1 VKLLQYTLD
10 RRSILLG
17 LPALLSTRLAQADEK
32 ADLLDRTRLSLT
44 FNDDFNHFDRY
55 QNKHGTWRTVF
66 GSGGPLS
73 IDNRSLKGN
82 AEKQVYM
89 DPEFGGSDGGTPI
102 GINPF
107 SIRDGKLRIEAK
119 PTPPE
124 ILPRVWGLPYT
135 SGLITSK
142 FSFTQTYGYFE
153 MRAKLPPGKGLWPA
167 FWLLP
172 VKQGWP
178 PEIDIMEV
186 LGKDSHKLYTTVI
199 QKKFVNGSRVT
210 QKATVVDDMSAGFH
224 TYGASWQPDA
234 IRWYFDDRQVAMAP
248 TPAELNTPMYML
260 ANLAVGGRWG
270 GDPDGSTH
278 FPAVMEID
286 FIRAYTQHG

>member
-1 VKLLQYTLD
+1 LPAAVSTRFAHADTSEERLD
-10 RRSILLG
+10 RR
-17 LPALLSTRLAQADEK
+17 RL
-32 ADLLDRTRLSLT
+32 TLT
-44 FNDDFNHFDRY
+44 FNDDFNKFDRY
-55 QNKHGTWRTVF
+55 VNNHGTWRTVF

-89 DPEFGGSDGGTPI
+89 DPEFGGSDGGPPI
-102 GINPF
+102 GLNPF
-107 SIRDGKLRIEAK
+107 STKNGILSIEAK
-119 PTPPE
+119 PTPSD
-124 ILPRVWGLPYT
+124 ILPRVWNLPYT

-142 FSFTQTYGYFE
+142 FSFKQTYGYFE
-153 MRAKLPPGKGLWPA
+153 MRARLPPGKGLWPA

-186 LGKDSHKLYTTVI
+186 LGKDMHKLYTTVL

-210 QKATVVDDMSAGFH
+210 QKVTMVDDMSADFH
-224 TYGASWQPDA
+224 TYGVSWQADA
-234 IRWYFDDRQVAMAP
+234 IRWYFDDRQIAVAP
-248 TPAELNTPMYML
+248 TPAELNTPMYIL

-270 GDPDGSTH
+270 GDPDSSTH
-278 FPAVMEID
+278 FPAIMEID
-286 FIRAYTQHG
+286 YIRAYDEHV